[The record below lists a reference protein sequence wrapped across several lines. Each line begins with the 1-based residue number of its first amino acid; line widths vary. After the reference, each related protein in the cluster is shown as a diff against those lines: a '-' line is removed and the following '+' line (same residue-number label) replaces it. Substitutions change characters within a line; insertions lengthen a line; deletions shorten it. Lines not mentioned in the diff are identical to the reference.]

1 MQYPVQIEQQ
11 NGHYHASVL
20 TVPSLTQ
27 TASTRDEV
35 LRLIRDD
42 LLEYVKHIDMVYVD
56 VPDNGVTAT
65 AESIETDNVGNTKHP
80 WMKFAGM
87 FEEEPMFDNVLEHI
101 REYREELDEP
111 NDTL

>member
-56 VPDNGVTAT
+56 IPTTDATGDNPQREDHWLETAGIF
-65 AESIETDNVGNTKHP
+65 ADDETLLP
-80 WMKFAGM
+80 L
-87 FEEEPMFDNVLEHI
+87 LEDI
-101 REYREELDEP
+101 YTDRANE
-111 NDTL
+111 

>member
-20 TVPSLTQ
+20 TVPSLSQ

-42 LLEYVKHIDMVYVD
+42 LLEYVRRIDVVYID
-56 VPDNGVTAT
+56 IPKSDTSGPETTEAT
-65 AESIETDNVGNTKHP
+65 TSTSTEHP

-87 FEEEPMFDNVLEHI
+87 FEEEPLFDDVLEHI
-101 REYREELDEP
+101 HEYREELDEQ
-111 NDTL
+111 NDAP